1 MTKSSGVRA
10 VFTSRPRKTK
20 KAPNKKKDTKAAK
33 ATDNHEAA
41 ISELSQFI
49 RRKYAIGDFFAT
61 DVTELCHHLQNCGLQ
76 SFASMAINPASRSFT
91 ANSSRKVREQ
101 YGLNDVSLELTR
113 ISVPSLH
120 AESGARHHQDILA
133 WSFADLLSKEFTSRP
148 REIVESKFTN
158 YNWENHPDRIAGE
171 AAGDICV
178 PVGLFADGAA
188 WKGKGAGTRES
199 VLCFYVNILG
209 ERWPYYVHIYIL
221 LCIYTCYYIGVYIAL
236 NCIIFIARAIVSC
249 SGGCLLF
256 SGCWYSTVF
265 ITMQVPPAHTSGLE
279 EGRALRRALWL
290 PLPVALL
297 INANRFI
304 FGVVCWLGC
313 LRDSPV

>member
-209 ERWPYYVHIYIL
+209 ERWPYIYVHIYIAMYIHML
-221 LCIYTCYYIGVYIAL
+221 LYRCIYSTQLYYFYCACNCFMFWRVLVIFWVLVFDGFYNNAGPAGAHFWSWGRTCSAESFVAAL
-236 NCIIFIARAIVSC
+236 A
-249 SGGCLLF
+249 
-256 SGCWYSTVF
+256 
-265 ITMQVPPAHTSGLE
+265 
-279 EGRALRRALWL
+279 GRAAH
-290 PLPVALL
+290 
-297 INANRFI
+297 
-304 FGVVCWLGC
+304 
-313 LRDSPV
+313 